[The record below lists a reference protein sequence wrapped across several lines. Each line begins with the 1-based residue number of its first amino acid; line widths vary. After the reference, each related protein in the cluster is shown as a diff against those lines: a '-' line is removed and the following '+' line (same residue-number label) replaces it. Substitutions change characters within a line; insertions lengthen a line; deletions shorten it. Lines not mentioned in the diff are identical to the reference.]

1 MKAEINN
8 IEMNYEDTGEGTP
21 VVFLHGFPFDR
32 HLWTDQIALLKEH
45 CRVITPDLRGFGE
58 SDAPEEEVYSMTQYA
73 ADIIT
78 LLDILQI
85 EKAVIVGLSMGGYIA
100 LAIAEQY
107 PERLLGLVFSNTHS
121 AKDTAAKR
129 QGRYNTAEKT
139 NYDGIGFLVDDMLE
153 KILSDS
159 TLEEKRDVVEYVK
172 QMMKRQ
178 RPAGVRGALRGMA
191 ERKDR
196 TFILSEI
203 QAPTMIIAGENDKL
217 IPVIRAKAMA
227 REIPHSHLEVIADT
241 GHLPNLEQPELYNQV
256 ILRFINSFQM
266 AESEEG

>member
-1 MKAEINN
+1 MKAEINK
-8 IEMNYEDTGEGTP
+8 IELNFEDEGTGMP
-21 VVFLHGFPFDR
+21 IIFLHGFPFDR
-32 HLWTDQIALLKEH
+32 HLWVDQIAVLKEH
-45 CRVITPDLRGFGE
+45 CRVITPDLRGFGD
-58 SDAPEEEVYSMTQYA
+58 SSAPDEVYSMNQYA

-78 LLDILQI
+78 LLDILSI
-85 EKAVIVGLSMGGYIA
+85 EQAVVVGLSMGGYIA
-100 LAIAEQY
+100 LTIAEQY

-153 KILSDS
+153 KVLSEN
-159 TLEEKRDVVEYVK
+159 TLKTKPDVVEYVK

-178 RPAGVRGALRGMA
+178 RPSGVRGALKGMA

-203 QAPTMIIAGENDKL
+203 QAPTMVIAGENDQL
-217 IPVIRAKAMA
+217 IPVIRGKAMA
-227 REIPHSHLEVIADT
+227 REIPHSHLEVISDA
-241 GHLPNLEQPELYNQV
+241 GHLSNLEQPELYNQV
-256 ILRFINSFQM
+256 LLRFVDTFKTV
-266 AESEEG
+266 ESD